1 MQFIV
6 TEGMGWLE
14 VVTGSM
20 FSGKS
25 EELIKRLRRS
35 KYARQKVV
43 AFKHA
48 SDVRYD
54 YAKLASHNLSF
65 IEGVPAGSVEE
76 MKKIFFEKY
85 SDAQVIGIDEVQ
97 FFGSTVVKFCEDLAD
112 MGKRVIVAGL
122 DKDFKGEPFKPMDEL
137 LARAEYVDK
146 FQAICAVCGNPATVS
161 QRLIDGEP
169 AYYDDPIV
177 LVGATESYE
186 PRCRKCHRIK
196 YRDESM
202 GNIYFIVGTD
212 TEIGKTHVTLKLI
225 EEDLKNKKNVM
236 ALKPIETGLEIF
248 GENLEG
254 SDTKKYADLL
264 NKGVE
269 EINTYFFKKP
279 MSPHIAADLDGK
291 QIFINEIKK
300 RIDEEIKTHEI
311 LYVEG
316 AGGLLVPYKNRYTY
330 LDLLVDYRK
339 KSEVIVVANNSLGTI
354 NHTLLTI
361 ETLKRN
367 DIMIKGIIFNN
378 KDNNIDEI
386 LLEDNVKTIEK
397 LSGIRVLKNM
407 SYDGGTGEF

>member
-48 SDVRYD
+48 SDDRYD
-54 YAKLASHNLSF
+54 NEKLASHNLSF
-65 IEGVPAGSVEE
+65 IEGIPVASVED
-76 MKKIFFEKY
+76 MKKVFFEKY

-97 FFGSTVVKFCEDLAD
+97 FFGPSVVKFCEDLAD

-161 QRLIDGEP
+161 QRLIDKEP

-186 PRCRKCHRIK
+186 PRCRKCHRIR
-196 YRDESM
+196 YREDKM
-202 GNIYFIVGTD
+202 GKLYFIVGTG
-212 TEIGKTHVTLKLI
+212 TEIGKTHVTLNLI
-225 EEDLKNKKNVM
+225 KEDLIAGKKVM
-236 ALKPIETGLEIF
+236 AIKPVETGSETF
-248 GENLEG
+248 DGELNG
-254 SDTKKYADLL
+254 SDTKEYANLL
-264 NKGVE
+264 GKKIE
-269 EINTYFFKKP
+269 DINTYFFTKP
-279 MSPHIAADLDGK
+279 MSPHIASELDGK
-291 QIFINEIKK
+291 KIMITDIKSK
-300 RIDEEIKTHEI
+300 IDEEIVSNEI
-311 LYVEG
+311 VYVEG
-316 AGGLLVPYKNRYTY
+316 AGGLLVPYKDRYTY
-330 LDLLVDYRK
+330 LDLLIDYRK
-339 KSEVIVVANNSLGTI
+339 KSEVIVITNNSLGTI

-367 DIMIKGIIFNN
+367 DIMIKGIIFND
-378 KDNNIDEI
+378 KDGNTDEVLMKNNIE
-386 LLEDNVKTIEK
+386 TIEK
-397 LSGIRVLKNM
+397 LSGIKVLK
-407 SYDGGTGEF
+407 TQEHKK